1 MRSGSQRGFSGA
13 KISDVFSY
21 PSIPDNLFLISLSE
35 GMSRHLA
42 VEWGPDGV
50 RVNCVAPGAV
60 KDTEGFRRLGNK
72 LQRITVGN
80 RICIFYLH
88 LI

>member
-1 MRSGSQRGFSGA
+1 MRSGSQRGFSRA

-21 PSIPDNLFLISLSE
+21 PLIPDDLCLISLSE
-35 GMSRHLA
+35 SMSRHLA